1 MKLFKRTQRAQQSG
15 FTLVEMLVVA
25 PIVILTIGAFLT
37 VIINMTGEVLAS
49 RASTKL
55 TYDVQDALNRV
66 EQDVKLS
73 SSFLATN
80 SVLGTNQGY
89 NDDSTAF
96 VNATGSNGPMLIL
109 NMVGTTGNPIS
120 TSTSYVYLK
129 NQPNDC
135 SAPQQNTPFT
145 YNIVYFVKNNTLYR
159 RTIMPTNYNDTTNTV
174 CGTPYQQPSCSPS
187 FMDAQASS
195 VFCKTKDVELVKGVT
210 PSTFFIQ
217 YFNGESTTS
226 ANTAASSAST
236 NTARATALQSAT
248 TVSVSIDATQTS
260 AGRDVQRSAVMRVS
274 RLDTNASSIA
284 VVTATTAPNA
294 PSSVTASIT
303 EPTFATFQ
311 WNKVGT
317 ATSYTIEYQI
327 NGGAWTTGFSNQNQ
341 TTYTVTTS
349 GPSDVVNARVKANNS
364 LGSSGYAYA
373 SVTAPLW
380 ISPGLQNGWS
390 NFNNGYATAS
400 YLKTPDGFVILKGLI
415 LDTAFTGSETLFTL
429 PAGYRPEKL
438 QTFQVESNNDG
449 ATVTV
454 NPDGTVVAST
464 NIDASWV
471 SLSDVKFLSSTS
483 SHPFTNLTLSNGWTN
498 RASSADDPSL
508 AYAED
513 AIGRYFVRGTVTGGT
528 STDNTVIATMPADA
542 VTAKYS
548 HIAVRS
554 GGGGNNL
561 VGVNTT
567 RNLVAKGVGV
577 GSAYFL
583 NIAYLP
589 DSYTGTWNNIAFQN
603 SWANYGGQFNI
614 GQYTKSSDNVVT
626 LRGLIKTGANGT
638 VITTLPVG
646 YRPSARLITAGVCNN
661 TNCRFDIFPN
671 GNVMAQANTS
681 AIWSSLDRISF
692 YADQ

>member
-1 MKLFKRTQRAQQSG
+1 MKFFKRTQRAQQSG
-15 FTLVEMLVVA
+15 FTLIEMLVVA

-120 TSTSYVYLK
+120 TATSYVYLK

-135 SAPQQNTPFT
+135 SAPQQNTPLT
-145 YNIVYFVKNNTLYR
+145 YNIVYFVKNNTLFR

-195 VFCKTKDVELVKGVT
+195 VFCKTKDVELVKGIT

-226 ANTAASSAST
+226 ANIAASSAST

-294 PSSVTASIT
+294 PSSITASIT
-303 EPTFATFQ
+303 EPTFATFR

-341 TTYTVTTS
+341 TSYTVTTS
-349 GPSDVVNARVKANNS
+349 GPNDVVNARVKANNS
-364 LGSSGYAYA
+364 IGSSGYALA
-373 SVTAPLW
+373 SVTAPMW
-380 ISPGLQNGWS
+380 ISPSLQGNWS
-390 NFNNGYATAS
+390 NFNSGYTKARYMKTA
-400 YLKTPDGFVILKGLI
+400 DGMVVLQGLI
-415 LDTAFTGSETLFTL
+415 TSSSAYSNPETLFTL
-429 PAGYRPEKL
+429 PAGYRPET
-438 QTFQVESNNDG
+438 QMSFQVESNGDG
-449 ATVTV
+449 ATLTV
-454 NPDGTVVAST
+454 NTDGTVVAST
-464 NIDASWV
+464 NTDAAWL
-471 SLSDVKFLSSTS
+471 SLSDVKFLSATS
-483 SHPFTNLTLSNGWTN
+483 SHGFTSLSMTNGWSN
-498 RASSADDPSL
+498 RAASADDPRL
-508 AYAED
+508 AYAKD
-513 AIGRYFVRGTVTGGT
+513 AIGRYFVRGTIAGGT
-528 STDNTVIATMPADA
+528 SDDNTVIATLPADA
-542 VTAKYS
+542 ASQYH

-554 GGGGNNL
+554 GGGGNNV

-567 RNLVAKGVGV
+567 RNIVAKGVGV

-583 NIAYLP
+583 NFMFLP
-589 DSYTGTWNNIAFQN
+589 NSYTGTWNNMTFQN
-603 SWANYGGQFNI
+603 SWGNRGGFTS
-614 GQYTKSSDNVVT
+614 GQYTKSSDGMVT
-626 LRGLIKTGANGT
+626 LRGLISGGSAGT
-638 VITTLPVG
+638 VITTLPAG
-646 YRPSARLITAGVCNN
+646 YRPDAKLISAAVCASA
-661 TNCRFDIFPN
+661 NCRIDINPN
-671 GNVMAQANTS
+671 GQVVAQTNASSNWT
-681 AIWSSLDRISF
+681 SLDRISF